1 MVFGPQGNSVFS
13 IVNNYVLLVLD
24 MEVVSNTHLLVIF
37 WSKKKHTLVKKYLN
51 RIIHNSFFD
60 GTSF

>member
-1 MVFGPQGNSVFS
+1 MVFGPQGNSIFS

-24 MEVVSNTHLLVIF
+24 MEVVSNTHLLV
-37 WSKKKHTLVKKYLN
+37 KKETLVKKYLN